1 MTANDIYTVAGN
13 SAGAYGTSGA
23 GGPATSAL
31 LNQPMGLTVDAAGDI
46 FIVDSNN
53 NRIQEV
59 AAANGTQWGVSM
71 TANDMY
77 TIAGSASG
85 LFGTTGD
92 GGQATSA
99 LLASPIGVALD
110 PFRNLVLTHNDDN
123 PTREDTA

>member
-13 SAGAYGTSGA
+13 SAGAYGTSGD

-46 FIVDSNN
+46 FIVDSSN

-71 TANDMY
+71 TANDVY

-85 LFGTTGD
+85 PSGLSG
-92 GGQATSA
+92 AA
-99 LLASPIGVALD
+99 APA
-110 PFRNLVLTHNDDN
+110 P
-123 PTREDTA
+123 PP